1 DVRHDRL
8 AEWKHQ
14 RGHERDAQHLVDD
27 RIVLH
32 GAPPPVAQPY
42 PPARRPSVKPHDAR
56 RAVASPNAW
65 KISSFVI
72 SGRVATAGS
81 RRSEALTAW
90 RPAGVREG
98 GLPGGRGRGPG
109 GVFFFGGG
117 GGGSNRP

>member
-1 DVRHDRL
+1 
-8 AEWKHQ
+8 
-14 RGHERDAQHLVDD
+14 HERDAQHLVDD

-90 RPAGVREG
+90 RPAGGAAGLREAW
-98 GLPGGRGRGPG
+98 LPEARLRGPAG
-109 GVFFFGGG
+109 FSFRADRAR
-117 GGGSNRP
+117 SSTARSAPAAR